1 MSTREIIDQVL
12 EEVRP
17 MLERD
22 GGGVDVISFENGD
35 LQLQLLGACS
45 GCPMSSMTFGVVVE
59 NRLREMC
66 GDKLRN
72 VYYNSNSEED
82 IDDITP
88 YIGK

>member
-1 MSTREIIDQVL
+1 MTTRETIDHVL

-22 GGGVDVISFENGD
+22 GGGVEVISFEEGD
-35 LQLQLLGACS
+35 LHLQLLGACA

-66 GDKLRN
+66 GDKLQN
-72 VYYNSNSEED
+72 VYYNSNSEGD
-82 IDDITP
+82 ISH
-88 YIGK
+88 IGK